1 VSQKSALEFLL
12 GLVLEVFLCLAPSS
26 EAVHNI
32 VSFNN
37 NGFVHEAED
46 LKLCMGLVSSPAWLT
61 EVNKCSK

>member
-1 VSQKSALEFLL
+1 MSQKSALEFLL

-26 EAVHNI
+26 EAVRI